1 MLLLWTEYIHF
12 NEGGFPVQYIMTFI
26 WTLILSE
33 MVVYVVSSMNGA
45 AFHFNTGV
53 VISIFVTILLFVLT
67 ALIPN
72 DPVEHH

>member
-1 MLLLWTEYIHF
+1 M
-12 NEGGFPVQYIMTFI
+12 QYLMTFI

-45 AFHFNTGV
+45 AFHVETGV
-53 VISIFVTILLFVLT
+53 LISVFVTILLFVLT

-72 DPVEHH
+72 DPIEKH

>member
-1 MLLLWTEYIHF
+1 
-12 NEGGFPVQYIMTFI
+12 VQYIMTFI

-45 AFHFNTGV
+45 AFHFEPGILIAV
-53 VISIFVTILLFVLT
+53 VVTILLFILT

-72 DPVEHH
+72 DPIEKH

>member
-1 MLLLWTEYIHF
+1 M
-12 NEGGFPVQYIMTFI
+12 QYIMTFI

-45 AFHFNTGV
+45 TFHFETGV
-53 VISIFVTILLFVLT
+53 LISIAVTILLFILT

-72 DPVEHH
+72 DPIEKH

>member
-1 MLLLWTEYIHF
+1 M
-12 NEGGFPVQYIMTFI
+12 QYLMTFI

-45 AFHFNTGV
+45 AFHAEAGV
-53 VISIFVTILLFVLT
+53 LISIVATILLFVLT

-72 DPVEHH
+72 DPIEKH